1 MSGDILI
8 VGSLNMDMVMNMDRM
23 PVIGETVLGNDL
35 IHVPGGKGANQAC
48 AAGKLGGRARM
59 LGCVGNDEPGNIL
72 KRNLIES
79 GVDISGVKSDDRFT
93 GTASIYVNG
102 SGDNSIVVIPGANS
116 FCDISFLKE
125 MDEAFQE
132 SAYVLLQM
140 EIPKEAVY
148 YAVRRAKELGKTVI
162 LNPAPAPESI
172 PEEILSLVDYLI
184 PNETELLTLSGQTG
198 EDIPAIEEGA
208 REMVRRGVR
217 TVIVTLGKQGCML
230 LSEDTKEYFPARG
243 VESVDTTAAGDCF
256 NGAFAVGLSEGLSAG
271 EAIRFANLASS
282 IAVTRKGAQN
292 SLPTREEVE
301 EIMQLLTDCARG
313 ESI

>member
-59 LGCVGNDEPGNIL
+59 LGCVGNDEPGSIL

-93 GTASIYVNG
+93 GTASIYVNS

-116 FCDISFLKE
+116 FCDISFLEE

-162 LNPAPAPESI
+162 LNPAPAPASI
-172 PEEILSLVDYLI
+172 PEEILSMVDYLI
-184 PNETELLTLSGQTG
+184 PNETELLKLSGQTG

-217 TVIVTLGKQGCML
+217 NVIVTLGKQGCML
-230 LSEDTKEYFPARG
+230 LSKDEKEYFPARG
-243 VESVDTTAAGDCF
+243 VESVDATAAGDCF
-256 NGAFAVGLSEGLSAG
+256 NGAFAVGLSEGLPAR

-301 EIMQLLTDCARG
+301 EIMQL
-313 ESI
+313 